1 MEHEMIHAAATGPT
15 GTAQPDAC
23 RNCALAGAEL
33 CHAIREAA
41 LPGVRPARPQRL
53 GRDVMVVQEGDVPGF
68 LGVLRNGYLR
78 KEKLKKSG
86 DRTLMDLGC
95 PGDLVGGMPGEPLPF
110 TLETATPVEICMFD
124 RATVERMMMGSRR
137 FQRYVS
143 AEIAQRHNA
152 LLDMIWQRGALTSR
166 ERIISFLVTATRIM
180 PTEPEPDGSRV
191 VTIALA
197 RRDWA
202 DLTNTA
208 VETVSRTMSYLA
220 EKKLVTS
227 VSPSVYR
234 IRDVGRLASLA
245 GIDPPEGTASGSV
258 RTAGGARV
266 FPDGPETGHLRH
278 IETPGQRPLGVGSV
292 LNLPAPSQVGP
303 RTRRPRDVGGRF
315 SH

>member
-1 MEHEMIHAAATGPT
+1 MIHAATTEPS
-15 GTAQPDAC
+15 GTPHSEAC

-33 CHAIREAA
+33 CHAVREAA
-41 LPGVRPARPQRL
+41 LPGARPARPHRL
-53 GRDVMVVQEGDVPGF
+53 DRDVMVVQEGDVPGF
-68 LGVLRNGYLR
+68 FGVLRNGYLR

-95 PGDLVGGMPGEPLPF
+95 PGDLVGGMPGQPLPY

-124 RATVERMMMGSRR
+124 RATVERMMTGSRR
-137 FQRYVS
+137 FQRYVT
-143 AEIAQRHNA
+143 AEISQRHNA
-152 LLDMIWQRGALTSR
+152 LLAMIWQRGALTSR

-180 PTEPEPDGSRV
+180 PTEAEPDGSRV

-245 GIDPPEGTASGSV
+245 GIDPPDGTASGPA
-258 RTAGGARV
+258 RTAGRARV
-266 FPDGPETGHLRH
+266 FPDGTEAGHVRRF
-278 IETPGQRPLGVGSV
+278 ETPAARPLGVGSV
-292 LNLPAPSQVGP
+292 PDMPFPSQVGP
-303 RTRRPRDVGGRF
+303 DPKRSRYVRSGF